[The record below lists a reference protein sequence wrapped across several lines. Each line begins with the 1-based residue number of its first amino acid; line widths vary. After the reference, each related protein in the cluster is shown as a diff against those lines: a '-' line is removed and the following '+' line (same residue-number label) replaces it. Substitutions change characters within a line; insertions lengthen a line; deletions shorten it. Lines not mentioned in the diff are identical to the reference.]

1 MSMQEM
7 LTSAREAITVRR
19 VFGEPYERDGVT
31 IIPVASVMGGGGG
44 GSGRDA
50 GGASG
55 DGGGFGVRARPV
67 GAFVIR
73 DGGVRWEPA
82 LDLNRITW
90 EARSSAWRPSSCS
103 QASSGIGSAAAR
115 HPTAG
120 GCQAATSLTLGQP
133 LCSE

>member
-19 VFGEPYERDGVT
+19 VFGEPYERDGIT

-82 LDLNRITW
+82 LDLNRIILGG
-90 EARSSAWRPSSCS
+90 
-103 QASSGIGSAAAR
+103 QLLGLAAILLLR
-115 HPTAG
+115 G
-120 GCQAATSLTLGQP
+120 LLRRRERRG
-133 LCSE
+133 

>member
-55 DGGGFGVRARPV
+55 DGGGFGVRTRPV

-82 LDLNRITW
+82 LDLNRIILGG
-90 EARSSAWRPSSCS
+90 
-103 QASSGIGSAAAR
+103 QVLGLAAILVLPGLLR
-115 HPTAG
+115 HRERRG
-120 GCQAATSLTLGQP
+120 
-133 LCSE
+133 